1 MEKMKANNDFKK
13 QKSVASFFQKRK
25 METKEGIKKI
35 SCKEE
40 MYETKYFYNVY
51 IKLILSQ

>member
-1 MEKMKANNDFKK
+1 MEKMKANKDRK
-13 QKSVASFFQKRK
+13 VLLGFFQKGK

-35 SCKEE
+35 PFKQE

-51 IKLILSQ
+51 

>member
-1 MEKMKANNDFKK
+1 MEKMKANKDLKK
-13 QKSVASFFQKRK
+13 QKSVAWFFQKGK

-35 SCKEE
+35 SFKQE

-51 IKLILSQ
+51 